1 MKKVKKNIQ
10 KFTRII
16 IKNKLI
22 SFCFLILLVVGLI
35 TVPRIF
41 AELQPVKS
49 VEILSEKSNY
59 NEKEAGSWK
68 IDKSAKWVSRGI
80 AEIKFDLDTV
90 LKTNNKYTDILFVL
104 DISGSMSGDKLSRVK
119 SDTTE
124 LITTLLSNSNNR
136 AGLISFDSVSEVL
149 SDFTN
154 DKDSLL
160 SKVNSLSTKGATNY
174 YKALMNVDSLL
185 KSYTKEKD
193 RECVV
198 LFLTDGYPCE
208 DTPNEIGQYNYLKN
222 EYPYATINGIQYE
235 MGDAVLD
242 TIKKISDNQY
252 IANMETLNNVLFDAS
267 VTPVTYENFSI
278 TDYIDTDYFEVE
290 NDKDIKVS
298 QGTFE
303 FGKSHQKISW
313 NIDNLKSGSK
323 AWMTIKAKLKE
334 EFIGEG
340 GYYPTNKHEEINSK
354 LEEVIE
360 EIDSPKTPVLADNY
374 KVIYE
379 GNEPEGCKIEG
390 VPESKNHSVFDTVGI
405 SEVEPVCEG
414 YQFKGWDITTKDVV
428 QVNDDYFIMPGED
441 VVIKANWSKLS
452 ITKATEGTVKESLTL
467 YKQVKA
473 DVNDSTKYAKKYT
486 GSTETFNGNEEV
498 YYYYGQA
505 ANNNVIFG
513 DYCWKIVRT
522 TDTGGVKL
530 LYNGVPSEDG
540 KCANTGNASQLTKEQ
555 MNTSSEK
562 VAFNSNYTSPA
573 DVGYMN
579 NTRYTS
585 NSKSMTS
592 SQTIL
597 NYSSMGTSTSYNY
610 YYSDSYTWN
619 GSSYVL
625 ENPEQLA
632 WADNYTNLVG
642 KYTCRSTSNTGTCS
656 NLYYVAG
663 TTSSRMYYLTLSS
676 GSTIDNEI
684 ITFSDSITENGD
696 GTYTLSNP
704 VTIEKK
710 DWYTNNGSYKNYY
723 TCGSNEITCTGMK
736 YITSTSNTSIT
747 YVNRNAEYKYGNSFT
762 WDGTNYTLVDT
773 KEIWNWPNEYS
784 TINNNHYTC
793 FNSSG
798 VCSELN
804 YIYYGTSSPYYIKLT
819 GGKSV
824 EDALNE
830 MLYNEDVNTNDSTI
844 KSAID
849 YWYSN
854 NMTQYTDYLE
864 DTVWC
869 NDRSIDNKET
879 NGWNPNGGST
889 STHLYFKSNGNSS
902 NLTCQNRNDRF
913 SVNKENGNGALRY
926 PVGLITRQEQS
937 LAYNSSYNP
946 KSPLASGN
954 IYWGLS
960 PYNFYNTIAY
970 GYIVLTTGDW
980 NYNVVYNSRGVR
992 PAVSLRT
999 GIEYMSGDG
1008 SSDTPYIIDM
1018 DS

>member
-1 MKKVKKNIQ
+1 MKSFSCVRNFFINN
-10 KFTRII
+10 KF
-16 IKNKLI
+16 I
-22 SFCFLILLVVGLI
+22 SFCFLVLFVIGLI

-80 AEIKFDLDTV
+80 AEITFDLDTV

-119 SDTTE
+119 ADTTE

-136 AGLISFDSVSEVL
+136 AGIITFETNSSIV

-154 DKDSLL
+154 SKDELLDKI
-160 SKVNSLSTKGATNY
+160 NNLSTGNMTNY
-174 YKALMNVDSLL
+174 YQALVNVDSLL
-185 KSYTKEKD
+185 KNYTKEKD

-198 LFLTDGYPCE
+198 LFLTDGYPNE
-208 DTPNEIGQYNYLKN
+208 NTPNEIGQYNYLKN
-222 EYPYATINGIQYE
+222 EYPFITINGIQYE
-235 MGDAVLD
+235 MGGTVLD
-242 TIKKISDNQY
+242 PVKKVSDNQY
-252 IANMETLNNVLFDAS
+252 IADMETLNNVLFDAS
-267 VTPVTYENFSI
+267 VTPVEYENFNI
-278 TDYIDTDYFEVE
+278 TDYIDTDYFKVE
-290 NDKDIKVS
+290 SDKDIKVS

-303 FGKSHQKISW
+303 FDKTSQKISW

-323 AWMTIKAKLKE
+323 AQMTIKAKLKE

-390 VPESKNHSVFDTVGI
+390 VPEAKNHSVFDTVGI
-405 SEVEPVCEG
+405 SEVEPVCSG

-441 VVIKANWSKLS
+441 VVIKGNWSKLS

-473 DVNDSTKYAKKYT
+473 DANDSTKYAKKYT
-486 GSTETFNGNEEV
+486 GSTETFNGDEEV
-498 YYYYGQA
+498 YYYYGAA

-513 DYCWKIVRT
+513 DYCWNIVRT

-530 LYNGVPSEDG
+530 LYNGVPSDG
-540 KCANTGNASQLTKEQ
+540 KCNNSGESSALTKEQ
-555 MNTSSEK
+555 MGTNSNQ
-562 VAFNSNYTSPA
+562 VVFNSSSNSPA
-573 DVGYMN
+573 DLGYRN
-579 NTRYTS
+579 NKKYQYDIREMTNTKTIFNNKFMSS
-585 NSKSMTS
+585 NT
-592 SQTIL
+592 
-597 NYSSMGTSTSYNY
+597 NY

-619 GSSYVL
+619 GSEYIL
-625 ENPEQLA
+625 EAPEQLA
-632 WADNYTNLVG
+632 WSDNYTNLAG
-642 KYTCRSTSNTGTCS
+642 KYTCRSIYASTCTE
-656 NLYYVAG
+656 LYYLAG
-663 TTSSRMYYLTLSS
+663 TELYYMYYLELNN
-676 GSTIDNEI
+676 GKRVEDEM
-684 ITFSDSITENGD
+684 ITFSDSITDNGD

-710 DWYTNNGSYKNYY
+710 DWYTNYGSYKNYY
-723 TCGSNEITCTGMK
+723 TCGSNDLSCINML
-736 YITSTSNTSIT
+736 YITSVANDLFKCIEKN
-747 YVNRNAEYKYGNSFT
+747 VKFKYGNSFT
-762 WDGTNYTLVDT
+762 WDGTNYRLVDI
-773 KEIWNWPNEYS
+773 KEIWDFPSEYN

-798 VCSELN
+798 VCNELS
-804 YIYYGTSSPYYIKLT
+804 YIYYTEADNTYNLKLNN
-819 GGKSV
+819 GKSI

-830 MLYNEDVNTNDSTI
+830 MLYNDDVNASDSTI
-844 KSAID
+844 KIAID

-869 NDRSIDNKET
+869 NDRTIDEFG
-879 NGWNPNGGST
+879 GWNPNGGDVTKGLVFGSI
-889 STHLYFKSNGNSS
+889 KNSRELKCP
-902 NLTCQNRNDRF
+902 NKNDRF
-913 SVNKENGNGALRY
+913 TVNKENGNGTLKY
-926 PVGLITRQEQS
+926 PVGLITVQES
-937 LAYNSSYNP
+937 ILAYD
-946 KSPLASGN
+946 KESPLISKVEYFGM
-954 IYWGLS
+954 S
-960 PYNFYNTIAY
+960 PGTSLKNLFYMNLIPENGYPAY
-970 GYIVLTTGDW
+970 VSIGTLRYL
-980 NYNVVYNSRGVR
+980 R
-992 PAVSLRT
+992 PAISLRA
-999 GIEYMSGDG
+999 GIEYYTGDG
-1008 SSDTPYIIDM
+1008 SKDFPYIIDM
-1018 DS
+1018 NS

>member
-1 MKKVKKNIQ
+1 MKSFNCVRD
-10 KFTRII
+10 FF
-16 IKNKLI
+16 IKNKMI
-22 SFCFLILLVVGLI
+22 SFCFLVLLVIGLI

-49 VEILSEKSNY
+49 VEILSEKFNY

-119 SDTTE
+119 ADTTE

-136 AGLISFDSVSEVL
+136 AGIITFETNSSIV

-154 DKDSLL
+154 SKDELLDKI
-160 SKVNSLSTKGATNY
+160 NNLSTGNMTNY
-174 YKALMNVDSLL
+174 YQALVNVDSLL
-185 KSYTKEKD
+185 KNYTKEKD

-198 LFLTDGYPCE
+198 LFLTDGYPNE
-208 DTPNEIGQYNYLKN
+208 NTPNEVGQYNYLKN
-222 EYPYATINGIQYE
+222 EYPFITINGIQYE
-235 MGDAVLD
+235 MGGTVLD
-242 TIKKISDNQY
+242 PVKKVSDNQY
-252 IANMETLNNVLFDAS
+252 IADMETLNNVLFDAS
-267 VTPVTYENFSI
+267 VTPVEYENFNI

-290 NDKDIKVS
+290 SDKDIKVS

-303 FGKSHQKISW
+303 FDKSHQKISW

-323 AWMTIKAKLKE
+323 AQMTIKAKLKE

-390 VPESKNHSVFDTVGI
+390 VPEAKNHSVFDTVGI
-405 SEVEPVCEG
+405 SEVEPVCSG

-473 DVNDSTKYAKKYT
+473 DANDSTKYVKKYT

-498 YYYYGQA
+498 YYYYGAA

-555 MNTSSEK
+555 MNTSGVS
-562 VAFNSNYTSPA
+562 VAFNKSSSSPA

-579 NTRYTS
+579 NTRYTY
-585 NSKSMTS
+585 NIKSMTS
-592 SQTIL
+592 SQIIL
-597 NYSSMGTSTSYNY
+597 IDSSMLTSTSYNY
-610 YYSDSYTWN
+610 YYSDSYTWD
-619 GSSYVL
+619 GSSYIL
-625 ENPEQLA
+625 ETPEQLA
-632 WADNYTNLVG
+632 WSDNYTNLVG

-656 NLYYVAG
+656 SLYYVAG
-663 TTSSRMYYLTLSS
+663 TTSSYMYYLTLNN
-676 GSTIDNEI
+676 GRTIENET
-684 ITFSDSITENGD
+684 ITFSDNINDNGN

-710 DWYTNNGSYKNYY
+710 DWYTNYGSYKNYY
-723 TCGSNEITCTGMK
+723 TCGSNEVTCSTSNIK

-747 YVNRNAEYKYGNSFT
+747 YILGSNWNRYGNSFT
-762 WDGTNYTLVDT
+762 WDGTSYTLVDT
-773 KEIWNWPNEYS
+773 IDVKDLS
-784 TINNNHYTC
+784 KSGVLNNNHYTC

-804 YIYYGTSSPYYIKLT
+804 YIYYIYSGIPYYVKLNN
-819 GGKSV
+819 GKSV

-849 YWYSN
+849 YWYQN
-854 NMTQYTDYLE
+854 NMIQYTDYLE

-869 NDRSIDNKET
+869 NDRSMSNQST

-889 STHLYFKSNGNSS
+889 STYLNFKSNGNSS

-926 PVGLITRQEQS
+926 PVGLITSQETS
-937 LAYNSSYNP
+937 LAYNG

-954 IYWGLS
+954 VYWGLS
-960 PYNFYNTIAY
+960 PLYFNNNIAY
-970 GYIVLTTGDW
+970 GSFVYTIGD
-980 NYNVVYNSRGVR
+980 YRRYDVSNSYGVR
-992 PAVSLRT
+992 PAVSLRA
-999 GIEYMSGDG
+999 GLEYMSGDG
-1008 SSDTPYIIDM
+1008 SSDYPYVIDM

>member
-1 MKKVKKNIQ
+1 MKSFNCVIN
-10 KFTRII
+10 FF

-22 SFCFLILLVVGLI
+22 SFCFLVLLVIGLI

-49 VEILSEKSNY
+49 VEILSEKTNF

-119 SDTTE
+119 ADTTE

-136 AGLISFDSVSEVL
+136 AGIITFETNSSIV

-154 DKDSLL
+154 SKDELLDKI
-160 SKVNSLSTKGATNY
+160 NNLSTGNMTNY
-174 YKALMNVDSLL
+174 YQALVNVDSLL
-185 KSYTKEKD
+185 KNYTKEKD

-198 LFLTDGYPCE
+198 LFLTDGYPNE
-208 DTPNEIGQYNYLKN
+208 NTPNEVGQYNYLKN
-222 EYPYATINGIQYE
+222 EYPFITINGIQYE
-235 MGDAVLD
+235 MGGTVLD
-242 TIKKISDNQY
+242 PVKKVSDNQY
-252 IANMETLNNVLFDAS
+252 IADMETLNNVLFDAS
-267 VTPVTYENFSI
+267 VTPVEYENFNI
-278 TDYIDTDYFEVE
+278 TDYIDTDYFNVE
-290 NDKDIKVS
+290 SDKDIKVS

-303 FGKSHQKISW
+303 FDKTSQKISW

-323 AWMTIKAKLKE
+323 AQMTIKAKLKE

-390 VPESKNHSVFDTVGI
+390 VPEAKNHSVFDTVGI
-405 SEVEPVCEG
+405 SEVEPVCSG

-467 YKQVKA
+467 YKQVKDDA
-473 DVNDSTKYAKKYT
+473 NDSTKYAKKYPGLT
-486 GSTETFNGNEEV
+486 DTFNGNEEV
-498 YYYYGQA
+498 YYYYGAA

-555 MNTSSEK
+555 MNTSGVS
-562 VAFNSNYTSPA
+562 VAFNKSSSSPA

-579 NTRYTS
+579 NTRYTY
-585 NSKSMTS
+585 NIKSMTS

-597 NYSSMGTSTSYNY
+597 SNSSMSTSTSY
-610 YYSDSYTWN
+610 YYSDNYEYRNSSYYMNTPTQYTWI
-619 GSSYVL
+619 
-625 ENPEQLA
+625 
-632 WADNYTNLVG
+632 DNYESLVG
-642 KYTCRSTSNTGTCS
+642 KYTCRSTSSSGYCS
-656 NLYYVAG
+656 SLSYVVKAEEN
-663 TTSSRMYYLTLSS
+663 RMYYITISS
-676 GSTIDNEI
+676 GKGLSDSGYEET
-684 ITFSDSITENGD
+684 ITFSDNINDNGN

-710 DWYTNNGSYKNYY
+710 DWYTNYGSYKNYY
-723 TCGSNEITCTGMK
+723 TCGSNEVTCAGMR
-736 YITSTSNTSIT
+736 YTTSTSNSSIT

-773 KEIWNWPNEYS
+773 IDVKDLSQSEVL
-784 TINNNHYTC
+784 NNNHYTC

-798 VCSELN
+798 VCNELN
-804 YIYYGTSSPYYIKLT
+804 YIYYIISGKLYYVKLNN
-819 GGKSV
+819 GKSV

-830 MLYNEDVNTNDSTI
+830 MLFNDDVNTNDSTI
-844 KSAID
+844 KTAID

-854 NMTQYTDYLE
+854 NMIQYTDYLE

-869 NDRSIDNKET
+869 NDRSMSNQST

-889 STHLYFKSNGNSS
+889 STSLYFKSNGNLS

-926 PVGLITRQEQS
+926 PVGLITRQEQG
-937 LAYNSSYNP
+937 LSSYGGG
-946 KSPLASGN
+946 SPLVSGN
-954 IYWGLS
+954 SYWGLS
-960 PYNFYNTIAY
+960 PGNFYSSGVY
-970 GYIVLTTGDW
+970 G
-980 NYNVVYNSRGVR
+980 SCGVR

-1008 SSDTPYIIDM
+1008 SVDTPYVIDM

>member
-1 MKKVKKNIQ
+1 MKVFESLKIFFK
-10 KFTRII
+10 RY
-16 IKNKLI
+16 KLV
-22 SFCFLILLVVGLI
+22 SFSVLVLLVIGLI

-68 IDKSAKWVSRGI
+68 IDKSASFKTIDTCLVTIVLETISKSSDRGQDI
-80 AEIKFDLDTV
+80 VFIIDTSESMTGEKLNMMKLGVINAINEV
-90 LKTNNKYTDILFVL
+90 LANDKNRVGLTFFNN
-104 DISGSMSGDKLSRVK
+104 ISSIESN
-119 SDTTE
+119 
-124 LITTLLSNSNNR
+124 LSNDKEL
-136 AGLISFDSVSEVL
+136 LI
-149 SDFTN
+149 N
-154 DKDSLL
+154 
-160 SKVNSLSTKGATNY
+160 KVNSLTVSEGTNY
-174 YKALMNVDSLL
+174 YQALVGLDNFLET
-185 KSYTKEKD
+185 YQNND
-193 RECVV
+193 RDFKVV
-198 LFLTDGYPCE
+198 FITDGLPNMNH
-208 DTPNEIGQYNYLKN
+208 PNEVGEYNYLKDK
-222 EYPYATINGIQYE
+222 YPYLRVEAVQYE
-235 MGDAVLD
+235 ISEDVLEE
-242 TIKKISDNQY
+242 IENISDKQY
-252 IANMETLNNVLFDAS
+252 VSNRD
-267 VTPVTYENFSI
+267 NFNDIIKSI
-278 TDYIDTDYFEVE
+278 VKGSNKFEEFRVRDFINSE
-290 NDKDIKVS
+290 VFNIEDITDIKVDRGS
-298 QGTFE
+298 VSLDNNT
-303 FGKSHQKISW
+303 ISW
-313 NIDNLKSGSK
+313 NLDDVMSFNK
-323 AWMTIKAKLKE
+323 ARMTYKLKLNKTSE
-334 EFIGEG
+334 RIYPVGE
-340 GYYPTNKHEEINSK
+340 KIKVNSK
-354 LEEVIE
+354 LGEIVE
-360 EIDSPKTPVLADNY
+360 EIDSPKTPVLSNSY
-374 KVIYE
+374 KVIYD
-379 GNEPEGCKIEG
+379 GNEPEGCNVDK
-390 VPESKNHSVFDTVGI
+390 VPKENSYSVFDTVGI
-405 SEVEPVCEG
+405 SEVEPVCSG
-414 YQFKGWDITTKDVV
+414 YQFKGWDITTSGVSKI
-428 QVNDDYFIMPGED
+428 NDDYFTMPED
-441 VVIKANWSKLS
+441 DVILKAKWSRLNIKKS
-452 ITKATEGTVKESLTL
+452 MDGKVKESLTL
-467 YKQVKA
+467 YKQVQQ
-473 DVNDSTKYAKKYT
+473 DVSDSTKYAKKYT
-486 GSTETFNGNEEV
+486 GLTDTFNGNEDV
-498 YYYYGQA
+498 YYYYGKA

-540 KCANTGNASQLTKEQ
+540 KCANTGSASALTKEQ
-555 MNTSSEK
+555 MNTRGVSVEFNKSS
-562 VAFNSNYTSPA
+562 YSPA

-579 NTRYTS
+579 NTRYTY

-592 SQTIL
+592 SQTIFREG
-597 NYSSMGTSTSYNY
+597 YMSTSTSYNY
-610 YYSDSYTWN
+610 YYSDSYTWD
-619 GSSYVL
+619 GSSYIL
-625 ENPEQLA
+625 ETPEQLA
-632 WADNYTNLVG
+632 WSDNYTNLVG

-656 NLYYVAG
+656 RLYYVAG
-663 TTSSRMYYLTLSS
+663 TTSRYMYYLELLK
-676 GSTIDNEI
+676 GKTIKDET
-684 ITFSDSITENGD
+684 ITFSDNITENGD

-710 DWYTNNGSYKNYY
+710 DWYTNYGSYKNYY
-723 TCGSNEITCTGMK
+723 TCGSNEVTCSTSNIK

-747 YVNRNAEYKYGNSFT
+747 YILGSNWNRYGNSFT
-762 WDGTNYTLVDT
+762 WDGTSYTLVDT
-773 KEIWNWPNEYS
+773 IDVKDLS
-784 TINNNHYTC
+784 KSGVLNNNHYTC

-869 NDRSIDNKET
+869 NDRSMDNPST

-889 STHLYFKSNGNSS
+889 STYLNFKSNGNSS

-937 LAYNSSYNP
+937 LAYNGN
-946 KSPLASGN
+946 SPLASGN
-954 IYWGLS
+954 YYWGLS
-960 PYNFYNTIAY
+960 PSYFYYSSARGCIVVTDGYSDYN
-970 GYIVLTTGDW
+970 
-980 NYNVVYNSRGVR
+980 NVFVSGGVR

>member
-1 MKKVKKNIQ
+1 MKKIKKNIQ

-22 SFCFLILLVVGLI
+22 SFCFLVLLVIGLI

-267 VTPVTYENFSI
+267 VTPVTYESFNI

-298 QGTFE
+298 QGTFT
-303 FGKSHQKISW
+303 FDKSHQKISW

-323 AWMTIKAKLKE
+323 AQMTIKAKLKE

-390 VPESKNHSVFDTVGI
+390 VPEAKNHSVFDTVGI

-428 QVNDDYFIMPGED
+428 QLNDDYFIMPGED

-473 DVNDSTKYAKKYT
+473 DASDSTKYAKKYT

-498 YYYYGQA
+498 YYYYGKA

-530 LYNGVPSEDG
+530 IYNGVPSEDG

-555 MNTSSEK
+555 MNTSGVS
-562 VAFNSNYTSPA
+562 VAFNSKYESPA

-579 NTRYTS
+579 NTRYTY
-585 NSKSMTS
+585 NNKSMTS
-592 SQTIL
+592 SQTIFREG
-597 NYSSMGTSTSYNY
+597 YMSTSTSYNY
-610 YYSDSYTWN
+610 YYSDSYTWD
-619 GSSYVL
+619 GSSYIL
-625 ENPEQLA
+625 ETPEQLA
-632 WADNYTNLVG
+632 WSDNYTNLVG

-656 NLYYVAG
+656 SLYYVAG
-663 TTSSRMYYLTLSS
+663 TTSSYMYYLTLNN
-676 GSTIDNEI
+676 GRTIENET
-684 ITFSDSITENGD
+684 ITFSDNINDNGN

-710 DWYTNNGSYKNYY
+710 DWYTNYGSYKNFY
-723 TCGSNEITCTGMK
+723 TCGSNKVTCSTNNIR
-736 YITSTSNTSIT
+736 YITSTSNTSMT
-747 YVNRNAEYKYGNSFT
+747 YILGNNWNRYGNSFT

-773 KEIWNWPNEYS
+773 IDVFDTTQS
-784 TINNNHYTC
+784 GVLNNNHYTC

-804 YIYYGTSSPYYIKLT
+804 YIYYTNSGTPYYVKLNN
-819 GGKSV
+819 GKSV

-869 NDRSIDNKET
+869 NDRSMSNQST

-889 STHLYFKSNGNSS
+889 STFLNFGSVGNSN

-926 PVGLITRQEQS
+926 PVGLITKQETY
-937 LAYNSSYNP
+937 LAYISS

-960 PYNFYNTIAY
+960 PSFFNDAYANGYFVYANGYNN
-970 GYIVLTTGDW
+970 GY
-980 NYNVVYNSRGVR
+980 YVYDSFGVR

-1008 SSDTPYIIDM
+1008 SVDYPYVIDM

>member
-1 MKKVKKNIQ
+1 MKAFESMKR
-10 KFTRII
+10 FF

-49 VEILSEKSNY
+49 VEILSEKTNF

-136 AGLISFDSVSEVL
+136 AGIITFETNSTIVSDL
-149 SDFTN
+149 TN
-154 DKDSLL
+154 SKDELLDKINNL
-160 SKVNSLSTKGATNY
+160 NTGNMTNY
-174 YKALMNVDSLL
+174 YQALVNVDSIL
-185 KSYTKEKD
+185 KNYTKEKD

-198 LFLTDGYPCE
+198 LFLTDGYPNE
-208 DTPNEIGQYNYLKN
+208 NTPNEVGQYNYLKN
-222 EYPYATINGIQYE
+222 EYPYVTINGIQYE
-235 MGDAVLD
+235 MGGTVLEPV
-242 TIKKISDNQY
+242 KKVSDNQY
-252 IANMETLNNVLFDAS
+252 IADMETLNNVLFDAS
-267 VTPVTYENFSI
+267 VTPIEYENFNI
-278 TDYIDTDYFEVE
+278 TDYIDTDYFNVE
-290 NDKDIKVS
+290 SDKDIKVS

-303 FGKSHQKISW
+303 FDKSHQKISW

-323 AWMTIKAKLKE
+323 AQMTIKAKLKE

-390 VPESKNHSVFDTVGI
+390 VPEAKNHSVFDTVGI
-405 SEVEPVCEG
+405 SEVEPLCEG
-414 YQFKGWDITTKDVV
+414 YQFKGWDITTSGVSKI
-428 QVNDDYFIMPGED
+428 NDDYFIMPEAD
-441 VVIKANWSKLS
+441 VILKGNWSKLD
-452 ITKATEGTVKESLTL
+452 ITKSMNGEVKENLTL
-467 YKQVKA
+467 YKQVQQ

-486 GSTETFNGNEEV
+486 GLTDTFNGNEEV
-498 YYYYGQA
+498 YYYYGA
-505 ANNNVIFG
+505 AVNNNVIFG

-555 MNTSSEK
+555 MNTSSVS
-562 VAFNSNYTSPA
+562 VAFNKSSSSPA

-579 NTRYTS
+579 NTRYIS
-585 NSKSMTS
+585 SSKNMTS

-597 NYSSMGTSTSYNY
+597 SNSSMSTSTSYNY
-610 YYSDSYTWN
+610 YYSDSYEYR
-619 GSSYVL
+619 GSSYYM
-625 ENPEQLA
+625 NSPTQYT
-632 WADNYTNLVG
+632 WTDNYTNLVG
-642 KYTCRSTSNTGTCS
+642 KYTCRSTSNTGACS
-656 NLYYVAG
+656 RLYYVVKAEEN
-663 TTSSRMYYLTLSS
+663 RMYYITISS
-676 GSTIDNEI
+676 GKGLSDSGYEET
-684 ITFSDSITENGD
+684 ITFSDNINDNGN

-710 DWYTNNGSYKNYY
+710 DWYTNYGSYKNFY
-723 TCGSNEITCTGMK
+723 TCGSNKVTCSTNNIR
-736 YITSTSNTSIT
+736 YITSTSNTSMT
-747 YVNRNAEYKYGNSFT
+747 YILGNNWNRYGNSFT

-773 KEIWNWPNEYS
+773 IDVFDTTQS
-784 TINNNHYTC
+784 GVLNNNHYTC

-804 YIYYGTSSPYYIKLT
+804 YIYYGTSNPYYIKLT

-854 NMTQYTDYLE
+854 NMIQYTDYLE

-869 NDRSIDNKET
+869 NDRSMNNQST

-889 STHLYFKSNGNSS
+889 STTLDFKSNGNSS

-926 PVGLITRQEQS
+926 PVGLITRQETS
-937 LAYNSSYNP
+937 LAYNSS

-954 IYWGLS
+954 YYWGLS
-960 PYNFYNTIAY
+960 PYDFSYSSAF
-970 GYIVLTTGDW
+970 GYYVVTTGYSSY
-980 NYNVVYNSRGVR
+980 YNVGNSIGVR

-1008 SSDTPYIIDM
+1008 SVDTPYVIDM